1 MQRFFIPKPSMLGVL
16 LILTSTGVAGAAA
29 EGTSTTAPQEHA
41 LAPVLR
47 LAEKGL
53 VSIGEIRDY
62 TCTIIKRERRDG
74 KLKPYEFVNAKI
86 RHADPENDTPF
97 SVYLKFD
104 KPASVAGRELLY
116 LEGRNAGKMLVRR
129 GGRRLAYVT
138 AYVDPTSPMAL
149 QENRYPVTDIGF
161 LNLTKQLIDVMR
173 EDMQHD
179 ECTVKYFKNAKIGD
193 SVCTRIVVEHPYR
206 RDYFRYHRAVV
217 FIDEQRGLPLAYGS
231 YDWPDKPGDEPRLVE
246 EYIHAHV
253 ELNVGL
259 TDEDFSRENPAYG
272 FLHSEEKVVA
282 KQD

>member
-1 MQRFFIPKPSMLGVL
+1 MHHPFVSQP
-16 LILTSTGVAGAAA
+16 LISLTLCLAAAGAAVG
-29 EGTSTTAPQEHA
+29 GTATTADEDHP

-53 VSIGEIRDY
+53 DSIGRIRDY
-62 TCTIIKRERRDG
+62 ECTIIKRERREG
-74 KLKPYEFVNAKI
+74 KLRPYEFISAKI
-86 RHADPENDTPF
+86 RHADAGQGTPF
-97 SVYLKFD
+97 SVYLKFE
-104 KPASVAGRELLY
+104 KPTSVAGREVLY

-161 LNLTKQLIDVMR
+161 LNLTKRLIEVMQ

-179 ECTVKYFKNAKIGD
+179 ECAVKYFKNAKIGD
-193 SVCTRIVVEHPYR
+193 SVCTRIVVEHPHR
-206 RDYFRYHRAVV
+206 RDYFRYHRAIV

-246 EYIHAHV
+246 EYIHAQV
-253 ELNVGL
+253 KLNVGL

-282 KQD
+282 QQD